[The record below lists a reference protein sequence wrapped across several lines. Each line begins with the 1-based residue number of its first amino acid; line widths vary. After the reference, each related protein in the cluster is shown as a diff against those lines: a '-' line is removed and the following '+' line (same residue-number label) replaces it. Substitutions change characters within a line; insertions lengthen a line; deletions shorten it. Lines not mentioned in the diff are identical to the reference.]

1 MMGRQHLAIRT
12 WHLANDGFLLESPT
26 LAPGQMPNAK
36 CQEPRA
42 KSQELEPKA
51 HSPKPRAISHK
62 LPATNHRP
70 VGYPP
75 PSIPYSRSPHL
86 HLQCTKQ
93 IPQPNR
99 VLNGDDEN

>member
-36 CQEPRA
+36 SQEPRTRA
-42 KSQELEPKA
+42 Q
-51 HSPKPRAISHK
+51 SPKPRAISHK

-86 HLQCTKQ
+86 HLQGTKQ